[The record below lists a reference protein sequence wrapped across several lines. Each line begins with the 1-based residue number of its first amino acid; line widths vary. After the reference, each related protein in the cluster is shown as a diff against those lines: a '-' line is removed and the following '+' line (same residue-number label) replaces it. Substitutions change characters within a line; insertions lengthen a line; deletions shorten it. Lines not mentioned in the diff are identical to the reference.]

1 MSAVFTLRN
10 LLIATAIA
18 LAAALGIE
26 TDWGNALNASPPAQP
41 SVAGKHDSARVLP
54 DFRMSSENGTYAQIS
69 ERPLLNPSR
78 RPAPTQVV
86 QSAPEPP
93 KPQVRRGLYQLIGVI
108 DLGNVKVAQV
118 RELASN
124 RTKSVREG
132 DSLQEMTVKKVDA
145 TQITL
150 AFQGETDVIELAK
163 YTASGRVPQPAP
175 PSQPI
180 QPSAQ
185 LTPPPVASAQP
196 PAQPSPMPPAGAM
209 AATGQPVP
217 PPLLQP
223 MPQGAPAGAA
233 QPQRE
238 VISVVE
244 MLERRR
250 LARQQ
255 AGGQ

>member
-1 MSAVFTLRN
+1 MSALLTLRN
-10 LLIATAIA
+10 LLVVTAAA
-18 LAAALGIE
+18 LAAALGFQ
-26 TDWGNALNASPPAQP
+26 TDWGSALTAASPAQQ
-41 SVAGKHDSARVLP
+41 SVSGKYDNATVLP
-54 DFRMSSENGTYAQIS
+54 DFRMNSEAGTYAQIS
-69 ERPLLNPSR
+69 ERPLLNPTR
-78 RPAPTQVV
+78 KPAPTQMV
-86 QSAPEPP
+86 QAAVEPP
-93 KPQVRRGLYQLIGVI
+93 KPQVRRGLYQLIGVL

-145 TQITL
+145 TQVTL
-150 AFQGETDVIELAK
+150 AFQGETDVLQLAK
-163 YTASGRVPQPAP
+163 FTASGRVPQPA
-175 PSQPI
+175 
-180 QPSAQ
+180 A
-185 LTPPPVASAQP
+185 PPPPMQPQPQPQLGAQVQPAAQP
-196 PAQPSPMPPAGAM
+196 GPMPPIPAIAGA
-209 AATGQPVP
+209 GQPVP
-217 PPLLQP
+217 QPLLQQ
-223 MPQGAPAGAA
+223 MPAGAPTGAA